1 MLLPYLYLKETRINM
16 SSYISEAEKLIKN
29 KNYNIYRITEI
40 CNGKSETLKLQYANP
55 CQNVYSV
62 AKVFATTAAM
72 MLVDRELL
80 SLDEKVV
87 DIFKDEL
94 PGDIDA
100 KWEKTTLHHLLTHRA
115 GFSSGQL
122 DIDCLDSTK
131 FGCDDYLKLLLTTPP
146 VGEPGEKHTYSD
158 AAFYMV
164 SRIVSKKLGEPM
176 DNFLWREIF
185 TPCGFRELAW
195 SKCPLGY
202 PMGATGLYV
211 RTDDLAKLG
220 QIYLDG
226 GMYNGKRIL
235 SEEAVKTVFEKGYE
249 LSWRGSYYSKGGMR
263 GSMLQ
268 IIPDKNRVVAW
279 TACDDSDMGDL
290 LKLGVQI

>member
-1 MLLPYLYLKETRINM
+1 M
-16 SSYISEAEKLIKN
+16 SSYIKEAEKLIRN
-29 KNYNIYRITEI
+29 KNFNVYRITEI
-40 CNGKSETLKLQYANP
+40 CNGESETLKLQYANP

-72 MLVDRELL
+72 MLVDRGIL
-80 SLDEKVV
+80 SLDEIVT
-87 DIFKDEL
+87 DIFRDEL
-94 PGDIDA
+94 PLGIVA
-100 KWEKTTLHHLLTHRA
+100 NWELVTVHHLLTHRA

-131 FGCDDYLKLLLTTPP
+131 FCCNDYLKLLLTTPLIST
-146 VGEPGEKHTYSD
+146 PGEKSTYSD
-158 AAFYMV
+158 AAFYMI

-176 DNFLWREIF
+176 DNFLWREFF
-185 TPCGFRELAW
+185 TPCEFREAAW

-226 GMYNGKRIL
+226 GICNGKRIL
-235 SEEAVKTVFEKGYE
+235 SEEAVNTVLENGYE
-249 LSWRGSYYSKGGMR
+249 LTWRGSYYAKGGMR

-268 IIPDKNRVVAW
+268 IIPEKSRVVAW
-279 TACDDSDMGDL
+279 TACDDSNMSDL
-290 LKLGVQI
+290 LMLGTEI